1 MKIGEIWYNKDIG
14 KVKIT
19 NIKYEKYNDAFK
31 IDYVISYSW
40 LEMDGK
46 LPRKIF
52 LTMFE
57 RVEK

>member
-52 LTMFE
+52 
-57 RVEK
+57 